1 MAPDPQR
8 RPLVGRASELAEVL
22 SALGLSPGP
31 DTGPGVADLDLRG
44 GHAVVLGGDAGVGK
58 TRLLKAVRDGARTAG
73 WLEVVG
79 HCLDFGDTALPYLP
93 VTEVL
98 GRLAAESPELTS
110 AVVRDHP
117 ALARL
122 LPGQRVRASGT
133 GAAPSGSGD
142 VTSAGQ
148 AETMG
153 AVRALLEALAVDRP
167 LLLVVEDAHWA
178 DQATRELLTY
188 LLSLRSEGRVAIVV
202 SFRSDDVHRRHP
214 LRAALAQ
221 WTRLP
226 GVHRVQLEG
235 LDDASVRALVASVR
249 PVGSRGEPSGPVGPA
264 DAETRLRAIVD
275 RADGNPFFAEE
286 LASAASVAAV
296 PDDLA
301 DLLLLRLD
309 RLSPAARDVVRVAS
323 VAGRLVSH
331 AALAAVTAAVSGGPA
346 DAPAL
351 DVSLREAV
359 EQHVLVP
366 TGGSSYAFRHALLAE
381 ATYDDLLPGERVRL
395 HAAYVRV
402 LSSGT
407 VAGTAADLARH
418 GRAAHDLPIAARAA
432 AEAGA
437 EAMRVGAP
445 EDAARLY
452 QTALELTAGPGPAR
466 DALDLGPGDS
476 WSAGPDDRPSPFVLL
491 ALRTATALSQAGEP
505 GRALDLLLHQL
516 GTTDT
521 TSLERARLL
530 VGIATQLW
538 LTDSDLDPAPLTAEA
553 MRLVP
558 DHPSPLRARTLSVH
572 ALGTTRLVDREEGR
586 RLAVAALDMAR
597 AVGLPMVAAEAAVT
611 LARADDLGG
620 DVESANER
628 LQAVLADAEVDDDVP
643 TQLRALHQQGT
654 LAYSVGDLARARDRF
669 HAGARLASDRG
680 RPWAPYGLD
689 SRALGAITAYAEGD
703 WDDAMAEV
711 DTSSE
716 TPPVVAGA
724 LLGSIRLAILAGRGR
739 SDPWLVRQTRAAWGR
754 DGMVASVGGGATI
767 DLLGDGHD
775 LPAVVAAHD
784 EAIARVTAL
793 YPGSTPW
800 VQIRFT
806 GLVLGQLAAHV
817 GRTPTAQQAD
827 LVEIGDRV
835 LAAGAAVWTTEDVEL
850 PTRLEAR
857 AWRDRSLAE
866 HQRLRWLTGADRPD
880 EHELVAVWRQS
891 LSTFTRLGHVY
902 EAARS
907 GARLAAVLKA
917 VGEPAEARR
926 YGAASREVATR
937 LDAQP
942 LLLELR
948 GLGGA
953 TRREPTV
960 GGAGQP
966 SLTEREA
973 EVLAL
978 VAEGHSNGE
987 IGRLL
992 FISTK
997 TVSVHVSN
1005 LMAKLG
1011 VSGRTEAAAVA
1022 RRAGLLPD

>member
-1 MAPDPQR
+1 MAVDPQR
-8 RPLVGRASELAEVL
+8 SPLIGRASELADIL
-22 SALGLSPGP
+22 SALGLSPGSG
-31 DTGPGVADLDLRG
+31 TGAADLAGD
-44 GHAVVLGGDAGVGK
+44 AVVLGGDAGVGK
-58 TRLLKAVRDGARTAG
+58 TRVLKAVRDAARTAG
-73 WLEVVG
+73 WREVVG
-79 HCLDFGDTALPYLP
+79 HCLYFGDSAPPYLP

-98 GRLAAESPELTS
+98 GRLAAESPDLTS
-110 AVVRDHP
+110 AVLQDHP

-122 LPGQRVRASGT
+122 LPGQRVRGSGT
-133 GAAPSGSGD
+133 GPAASGSGD
-142 VTSAGQ
+142 VTSTGR
-148 AETMG
+148 AETVE
-153 AVRALLEALAVDRP
+153 AVRALLQALAVERP

-226 GVHRVQLEG
+226 GVRRVQLEG
-235 LDDASVRALVASVR
+235 LDDASVRTLAASVR
-249 PVGSRGEPSGPVGPA
+249 PAGSPGAPSGPA
-264 DAETRLRAIVD
+264 DAEKRLRAIVD

-286 LASAASVAAV
+286 LASAASVDAV

-301 DLLLLRLD
+301 DLLLVRLD
-309 RLSPAARDVVRVAS
+309 RLSPAARDAVRAAS

-331 AALAAVTAAVSGGPA
+331 AALAAVTAAVSGAPV

-359 EQHVLVP
+359 EQHVLVS
-366 TGGSSYAFRHALLAE
+366 TRGSSYAFRHALLAE

-402 LSSGT
+402 LASGM
-407 VAGTAADLARH
+407 VAGTAAELARH
-418 GRAAHDLPIAARAA
+418 ARAAQDLPTAARAA

-452 QTALELTAGPGPAR
+452 QTALELTANPGPVR
-466 DALDLGPGDS
+466 DALDLGPGDA
-476 WSAGPDDRPSPFVLL
+476 WNAGPDDHPSPFVLL

-505 GRALDLLLHQL
+505 GRALDLLLHHL
-516 GTTDT
+516 GPTDGP
-521 TSLERARLL
+521 SLDRARLL
-530 VGIATQLW
+530 VGIATQLS

-558 DHPSPLRARTLSVH
+558 DHASPLRARTLSVH

-586 RLAVAALDMAR
+586 RLGAAALEMAR

-611 LARADDLGG
+611 LARAEDLGG
-620 DVESANER
+620 DLESANER
-628 LQAVLADAEVDDDVP
+628 LQTVLEDARDDDDVP

-654 LAYSVGDLARARDRF
+654 LAYAVGDLARARERF
-669 HAGARLASDRG
+669 LVAARLASGRG

-689 SRALGAITAYAEGD
+689 SRALGALTAYAQGD
-703 WDDAMAEV
+703 WDLATSEV
-711 DTSSE
+711 DTRGE
-716 TPPVVAGA
+716 TPPMVAA
-724 LLGSIRLAILAGRGR
+724 SLLGSIRLAILAGRGQP
-739 SDPWLVRQTRAAWGR
+739 DPLLLSQTRAAWGR
-754 DGMVASVGGGATI
+754 DGMVAAVGGGAGI
-767 DLLGDGHD
+767 DLLGDAHD
-775 LPAVVAAHD
+775 LQAMVAAHD
-784 EAIARVTAL
+784 EAVALVTAL

-806 GLVLGQLAAHV
+806 ALVLGQLATHV
-817 GRTPTAQQAD
+817 GRTPTAQRVD
-827 LVEIGDRV
+827 LIAVGERV
-835 LAAGAAVWTTEDVEL
+835 LEAGAAVWTTEDVAL

-866 HQRLRWLTGADRPD
+866 HQRLRWLTGVDGPD
-880 EHELVAVWRQS
+880 EHELVDGWRQS
-891 LSTFTRLGHVY
+891 VSTFTALGHVY

-907 GARLAAVLKA
+907 GARLAAALKA

-926 YGAASREVATR
+926 LGAASREVATR
-937 LDAQP
+937 LDAKP

-953 TRREPTV
+953 TRREAPD
-960 GGAGQP
+960 GGTGRP
-966 SLTEREA
+966 PLTEREA

-978 VAEGHSNGE
+978 VAQGHSNGE
-987 IGRLL
+987 IGRQL

-1011 VSGRTEAAAVA
+1011 ASGRTEAAAVA